1 MSMETLK
8 HLPEI
13 LIVED
18 DARNIQILTS
28 LLGREGY
35 HTHVVTDGELALDY
49 LDNTLPDLIL
59 LDLGLPKM
67 DGFEICER
75 LKANSATRLIPVVV
89 LTGQSD
95 LGSKLRCIELGADD
109 FISKPFNPAEVL
121 ARCKSLLRLKSA
133 LDALDD
139 AERVIFAFARAV
151 EAKDP
156 YTEGH
161 TERVTAYA
169 LALAEG
175 VGLDEAERA
184 ALKYSAI
191 LHDVGKIGVP
201 DDILRKPGPLT
212 PEEFEK
218 VRQHPIL
225 GVTIL
230 EPLQSVR
237 DALPAIRWHHERMD
251 GSGYPDGLVGDQ
263 IPVMVRIMTI
273 ADVYDALTTLRPYH
287 KALSPEESIRI
298 LREGAARGWWD
309 KELVSMFIA
318 IVTGRTLDTTKMT
331 HATTRR

>member
-1 MSMETLK
+1 MSMETLQ

-13 LIVED
+13 LVVED
-18 DARNIQILTS
+18 DPRNIQILSS

-35 HTHVVTDGELALDY
+35 HTYVATDGELALDY
-49 LDNTLPDLIL
+49 LDTILPDLIL

-75 LKANSATRLIPVVV
+75 LKSNPATRLIPVVV

-95 LGSKLRCIELGADD
+95 FVSKLRCIELGADD
-109 FISKPFNPAEVL
+109 FISKPFNSTEVL
-121 ARCKSLLRLKSA
+121 ARCKSLLRLKNA

-139 AERVIFAFARAV
+139 AERVIYAFARAV

-169 LALAEG
+169 LSLAERI
-175 VGLDEAERA
+175 GLNDLERA
-184 ALKYSAI
+184 ALKRGAI

-212 PEEFEK
+212 PEEFDRI
-218 VRQHPIL
+218 RQHPIQ

-237 DALPAIRWHHERMD
+237 DALPVIRWHHERMD
-251 GSGYPDGLVGDQ
+251 GSGYPDGLTGDQ

-273 ADVYDALTTLRPYH
+273 ADVYDALTTRRPYH
-287 KALSPEESIRI
+287 ESLSPEEGMRI
-298 LREGAARGWWD
+298 LREGAGRGWWD
-309 KELVSMFIA
+309 RELVSTFVS
-318 IVTGRTLDTTKMT
+318 IVVGKYLLTP
-331 HATTRR
+331 

>member
-1 MSMETLK
+1 MEMIK

-13 LIVED
+13 LVVED
-18 DARNIQILTS
+18 DPRNIQILTS

-35 HTHVVTDGELALDY
+35 HTHVATDGELALNY
-49 LDNTLPDLIL
+49 LDATLPDLIL

-75 LKANSATRLIPVVV
+75 LKSNPATRLIPVVV

-95 LGSKLRCIELGADD
+95 FGSKLRCIELGADD
-109 FISKPFNPAEVL
+109 FISKPFNSTEVL
-121 ARCKSLLRLKSA
+121 ARCKSLLRLKNA
-133 LDALDD
+133 LDALDN
-139 AERVIFAFARAV
+139 AERVIYAFARAV

-169 LALAEG
+169 LALAEKM
-175 VGLDEAERA
+175 GLNELERA
-184 ALKYSAI
+184 ALKRSAI

-212 PEEFEK
+212 PEEFDRI
-218 VRQHPIL
+218 RQHPIQ

-251 GSGYPDGLVGDQ
+251 GSGYPDGLTGDQ
-263 IPVMVRIMTI
+263 IPVMVRIMTV

-287 KALSPEESIRI
+287 EALSPEEGARI

-309 KELVSMFIA
+309 KELVSTFVS
-318 IVTGRTLDTTKMT
+318 IVVGKYL
-331 HATTRR
+331 

>member
-1 MSMETLK
+1 MEMLQ

-13 LIVED
+13 LVVED
-18 DARNIQILTS
+18 DPRNIQILSS

-35 HTHVVTDGELALDY
+35 HAYVATDGELALDY
-49 LDNTLPDLIL
+49 LDTTLPDLIL
-59 LDLGLPKM
+59 LDLGLPKI
-67 DGFEICER
+67 DGFEVCER
-75 LKANSATRLIPVVV
+75 LKSNSTTRLIPVVV

-95 LGSKLRCIELGADD
+95 FGSKLRCIELGADD
-109 FISKPFNPAEVL
+109 FISKPFNATEVL
-121 ARCKSLLRLKSA
+121 ARCKSLLRLKNA
-133 LDALDD
+133 LDALDN

-169 LALAEG
+169 LALAERI
-175 VGLDEAERA
+175 GLNEQERA
-184 ALKYSAI
+184 ALKRSAI

-218 VRQHPIL
+218 IRQHPIQ

-237 DALPAIRWHHERMD
+237 DVLPAIRWHHERMD
-251 GSGYPDGLVGDQ
+251 GSGYPDGLTGDQ

-287 KALSPEESIRI
+287 EALSPEEGTRI
-298 LREGAARGWWD
+298 LREGAVRGWWD
-309 KELVSMFIA
+309 KELVSTFVSVVVGKHLI
-318 IVTGRTLDTTKMT
+318 TP
-331 HATTRR
+331 

>member
-1 MSMETLK
+1 METLK

-13 LIVED
+13 LVVED
-18 DARNIQILTS
+18 DPRNIQILTS

-35 HTHVVTDGELALDY
+35 NIYVATDGELALDY
-49 LDNTLPDLIL
+49 LDTTLPDLIL

-67 DGFEICER
+67 DGFIICER
-75 LKANSATRLIPVVV
+75 LKSSPVTRLIPVVV

-95 LGSKLRCIELGADD
+95 FGSKLRCIELGADD
-109 FISKPFNPAEVL
+109 FISKPFNSTEVL
-121 ARCKSLLRLKSA
+121 ARCKSLLRLKNA
-133 LDALDD
+133 LDALDN
-139 AERVIFAFARAV
+139 AERVIYAFARAV

-169 LALAEG
+169 LALAEK
-175 VGLDEAERA
+175 VGLSELERD
-184 ALKYSAI
+184 ALKRSAI

-201 DDILRKPGPLT
+201 DGILRKPGPLT
-212 PEEFEK
+212 PEEFEEIRK
-218 VRQHPIL
+218 HPIQ

-251 GSGYPDGLVGDQ
+251 GSGYPDGLTGDQ

-273 ADVYDALTTLRPYH
+273 ADVYDALTTRRPYH
-287 KALSPEESIRI
+287 DALSPEEGARI

-309 KELVSMFIA
+309 KELVLTFVS
-318 IVTGRTLDTTKMT
+318 IVTRKHL
-331 HATTRR
+331 RQP

>member
-1 MSMETLK
+1 METLQ

-13 LIVED
+13 LVVED
-18 DARNIQILTS
+18 DPRNIQILSS

-35 HTHVVTDGELALDY
+35 HTYVATDGELALDY
-49 LDNTLPDLIL
+49 LDTILPDLIL

-75 LKANSATRLIPVVV
+75 LKSNPATRLIPVVV

-95 LGSKLRCIELGADD
+95 FVSKLRCIELGADD
-109 FISKPFNPAEVL
+109 FISKPFNSTEVL
-121 ARCKSLLRLKSA
+121 ARCKSLLRLKNA

-139 AERVIFAFARAV
+139 AERVIYAFARAV

-169 LALAEG
+169 LSLAERI
-175 VGLDEAERA
+175 GLNDLERA
-184 ALKYSAI
+184 ALKRGAI

-212 PEEFEK
+212 PEEFDRI
-218 VRQHPIL
+218 RQHPIQ

-237 DALPAIRWHHERMD
+237 DALPVIRWHHERMD
-251 GSGYPDGLVGDQ
+251 GSGYPDGLTGDQ

-273 ADVYDALTTLRPYH
+273 ADVYDALTTRRPYH
-287 KALSPEESIRI
+287 EALSPEEGMRI
-298 LREGAARGWWD
+298 LREGAGRGWWD
-309 KELVSMFIA
+309 RELVSTFVS
-318 IVTGRTLDTTKMT
+318 IVVGKYLLTP
-331 HATTRR
+331 

>member
-1 MSMETLK
+1 METLQ

-13 LIVED
+13 LVVED
-18 DARNIQILTS
+18 DPRNIQILSS

-35 HTHVVTDGELALDY
+35 HTYVATDGELALDY
-49 LDNTLPDLIL
+49 LDTILPDLIL

-75 LKANSATRLIPVVV
+75 LKSNPATRLIPVVV

-95 LGSKLRCIELGADD
+95 FVSKLRCIELGADD
-109 FISKPFNPAEVL
+109 FISKPFNSTEVL
-121 ARCKSLLRLKSA
+121 ARCKSLLRLKNA

-139 AERVIFAFARAV
+139 AERVIYAFARAV

-169 LALAEG
+169 LSLAERI
-175 VGLDEAERA
+175 GLNDLERA
-184 ALKYSAI
+184 ALKRGAI

-212 PEEFEK
+212 PEEFDRI
-218 VRQHPIL
+218 RQHPIQ

-237 DALPAIRWHHERMD
+237 DALPVIRWHHERMD
-251 GSGYPDGLVGDQ
+251 GSGYPDGLTGDQ

-273 ADVYDALTTLRPYH
+273 ADVYDALTTRRPYH
-287 KALSPEESIRI
+287 ESLSPEEGMRI
-298 LREGAARGWWD
+298 LREGAGRGWWD
-309 KELVSMFIA
+309 RELVSTFVS
-318 IVTGRTLDTTKMT
+318 IVVGKYLLTP
-331 HATTRR
+331 

>member
-1 MSMETLK
+1 MSMETLQ

-13 LIVED
+13 LVVED
-18 DARNIQILTS
+18 DPRNIQILSS

-35 HTHVVTDGELALDY
+35 HTYVATDGELALDY
-49 LDNTLPDLIL
+49 LDTILPDLIL

-75 LKANSATRLIPVVV
+75 LKSNPATRLIPVVV

-95 LGSKLRCIELGADD
+95 FVSKLRCIELGADD
-109 FISKPFNPAEVL
+109 FISKPFNSTEVL
-121 ARCKSLLRLKSA
+121 ARCKSLLRLKNA

-139 AERVIFAFARAV
+139 AERVIYAFARAV

-169 LALAEG
+169 LSLAERI
-175 VGLDEAERA
+175 GLNDLERA
-184 ALKYSAI
+184 ALKRGAI

-212 PEEFEK
+212 PEEFDRI
-218 VRQHPIL
+218 RQHPIQ

-237 DALPAIRWHHERMD
+237 DALPVIRWHHERMD
-251 GSGYPDGLVGDQ
+251 GSGYPDGLTGEQ

-273 ADVYDALTTLRPYH
+273 ADVYDALTTRRPYH
-287 KALSPEESIRI
+287 EALSPEEGMRI
-298 LREGAARGWWD
+298 LREGAGRGWWD
-309 KELVSMFIA
+309 RELVSTFVS
-318 IVTGRTLDTTKMT
+318 IVVGKYL
-331 HATTRR
+331 

>member
-1 MSMETLK
+1 MSMETLQ

-13 LIVED
+13 LVVED
-18 DARNIQILTS
+18 DPRNIQILSS

-35 HTHVVTDGELALDY
+35 HTYVATDGELALDY
-49 LDNTLPDLIL
+49 LDTILPDLIL

-75 LKANSATRLIPVVV
+75 LKSNPATRLIPVVV

-95 LGSKLRCIELGADD
+95 FVSKLRCIELGADD
-109 FISKPFNPAEVL
+109 FISKPFNSTEVL
-121 ARCKSLLRLKSA
+121 ARCKSLLRLKNA

-139 AERVIFAFARAV
+139 AERVIYAFARAV

-169 LALAEG
+169 LSLAERI
-175 VGLDEAERA
+175 GLNDLERA
-184 ALKYSAI
+184 ALKRGAI

-212 PEEFEK
+212 PEEFDRI
-218 VRQHPIL
+218 RQHPIQ

-237 DALPAIRWHHERMD
+237 DALPVIRWHHERMD
-251 GSGYPDGLVGDQ
+251 GSGYPDGLTGDQ

-273 ADVYDALTTLRPYH
+273 ADVYDALTTRRPYH
-287 KALSPEESIRI
+287 EALSPEEGMRI
-298 LREGAARGWWD
+298 LREGAGRGWWD
-309 KELVSMFIA
+309 RELVSTFVS
-318 IVTGRTLDTTKMT
+318 IVVGKYLLTP
-331 HATTRR
+331 

>member
-1 MSMETLK
+1 METPK

-18 DARNIQILTS
+18 DPRNIQILTS

-35 HTHVVTDGELALDY
+35 PAHVVTDGELALDY
-49 LDNTLPDLIL
+49 LDTTLPDLIL

-67 DGFEICER
+67 DGFEVCER
-75 LKANSATRLIPVVV
+75 LKSNPITRLIPVVV

-95 LGSKLRCIELGADD
+95 FGSKLRCIELGADD
-109 FISKPFNPAEVL
+109 FISKPFNSTEVL
-121 ARCKSLLRLKSA
+121 ARCKSLLRLKNA
-133 LDALDD
+133 LDALDN

-169 LALAEG
+169 LTLAEKI
-175 VGLDEAERA
+175 GLDEPERD
-184 ALKYSAI
+184 ALKRSAV

-201 DDILRKPGPLT
+201 DYVLNKPSPLT
-212 PEEFEK
+212 PEEFEEIRK
-218 VRQHPIL
+218 HPIQ

-237 DALPAIRWHHERMD
+237 DALPAVRWHHERMD
-251 GSGYPDGLVGDQ
+251 GSGYPDGLTGDQ

-287 KALSPEESIRI
+287 EALSPEEGARI

-309 KELVSMFIA
+309 KELVSTFVSVVIGKHL
-318 IVTGRTLDTTKMT
+318 IKP
-331 HATTRR
+331 